1 MMMMMMI
8 MILCRAPISTVQ
20 QHEHMYSGLFCSS
33 HWFLFTSK
41 FIIEPNHADIHVECQ
56 FIIEPKHAD
65 IQVECQF
72 IIEPNHADIQV
83 ECLIY
88 QNCTYVY
95 LI

>member
-1 MMMMMMI
+1 MKQTNTKMMMMMMMM

-41 FIIEPNHADIHVECQ
+41 FIIEPNHADI
-56 FIIEPKHAD
+56 
-65 IQVECQF
+65 QVECQF